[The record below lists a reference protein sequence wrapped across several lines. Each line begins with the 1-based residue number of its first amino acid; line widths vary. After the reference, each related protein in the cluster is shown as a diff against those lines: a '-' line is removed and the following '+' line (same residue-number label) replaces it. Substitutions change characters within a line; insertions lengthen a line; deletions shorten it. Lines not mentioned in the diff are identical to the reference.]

1 MKEKIKSIKNKF
13 LILGIALLILLSGVF
28 LLSACGGNKNYSVS
42 MTIDGQYLYLDMF
55 GSGNISFK
63 KDDIKTSGLTLY
75 GYDVYDYSEL
85 KVLINGKED
94 SELFQKNNNSGSTH
108 SNQIRGDEIQIGTFI
123 LSNINEDVKIT
134 ITGAKEKEVSLAFMR
149 ADDERLGNKILTP
162 ENPAIFDRNYNDYIN
177 NYSTKLKEKDYEYF
191 GTYYPDENIASV
203 TNDDGY
209 TSVDWLFKD
218 DKNVI
223 LYEDEE
229 NEDNNVYKPYEFKY
243 NASEFFN
250 KYLVTYYSYITPDGI
265 FTGTSDGSPMENL
278 PSGTKEFK
286 YQKYVFTN
294 GILNTYNYYD
304 TLAIFE
310 ILSDKKYGY
319 YKGVKIKNYEY
330 NFENYNSYDGVLTND
345 GKDVEDVYKP
355 LNKDNITVEQLR
367 KQSNYVFELYEKN
380 LFVFNFSNMNVKEK
394 DILINYSDG
403 QNICSVYASLS
414 SAYSDGIF
422 GNLGTSL
429 DDIGGV
435 DDKSTFYITN
445 LPNKIEGVSD
455 IDFSKA
461 EIYINGT
468 KLEPE
473 GDLAGYKYVPADTE
487 TGVEEYF
494 ECYISAD
501 VVGIDFYSKERLL
514 DNDLSLDN
522 DNNEKFVITIK
533 NIIFDNAVGL
543 SKIKVTDN
551 TQSNIPSI
559 YSETSY
565 ETSSN
570 AVYSWNEG
578 NTVYAYVQT
587 ENYEVPNKISVY
599 FNPQGG
605 WLNTAK
611 TPKIS
616 IKKGGDIIK
625 EIDIMAQIN
634 KGLED
639 DTSLKDFSNVVD
651 DSNHRHI
658 SWSEDGYEI
667 KVSFYQSEEI
677 NIQSLST
684 INIKLQLD
692 RTDTDW
698 LEMNCEF
705 I

>member
-1 MKEKIKSIKNKF
+1 MKKKIFMFVMAFAI
-13 LILGIALLILLSGVF
+13 ILPAAILLT
-28 LLSACGGNKNYSVS
+28 ACGGGKNYSVS
-42 MTIDGQYLYLDMF
+42 MTIDGQYMYLDMF
-55 GSGNISFK
+55 GFGDISFK
-63 KDDIKTSGLTLY
+63 KEDLKNSSLNLY

-85 KVLINGKED
+85 TVLFNGKE
-94 SELFQKNNNSGSTH
+94 NNEWFSKQDNSG
-108 SNQIRGDEIQIGTFI
+108 NEQRDQIRGETIQIGTFM
-123 LSNINEDVKIT
+123 LRNINEDVTIT
-134 ITGAKEKEVSLAFMR
+134 ISGAKEKEVSFAFMR
-149 ADDERLGNKILTP
+149 AGDERLG
-162 ENPAIFDRNYNDYIN
+162 ENIPKPTNQAIFDRNYNDYIK

-191 GTYYPDENIASV
+191 GTYYPDENIASA

-250 KYLVTYYSYITPDGI
+250 KYLVTYYSYITPDGT
-265 FTGTSDGSPMENL
+265 FTGSSDGSPMENL

-319 YKGVKIKNYEY
+319 YNGVKIKNYEY
-330 NFENYNSYDGVLTND
+330 NFDNYGSYEGILTNY
-345 GKDVEDVYKP
+345 GEDVEDVYKP

-367 KQSNYVFELYEKN
+367 KQSNYVFKLYEKN
-380 LFVFNFSNMNVKEK
+380 LFVFDFSIMNVKEK
-394 DILINYSDG
+394 NIFVNYSSVEK
-403 QNICSVYASLS
+403 NFCSIDASLS
-414 SAYSDGIF
+414 SVYADGHF
-422 GNLGTSL
+422 SYEPSL
-429 DDIGGV
+429 DEIGGV
-435 DDKSTFYITN
+435 DDESTFYIVN

-468 KLEPE
+468 KL
-473 GDLAGYKYVPADTE
+473 GGTLGGYNYVPANTE

-494 ECYISAD
+494 ECYIKAD
-501 VVGIDFYSKERLL
+501 VVEIDFYSKERLL

-522 DNNEKFVITIK
+522 NDNEEFEITIK
-533 NIIFDNAVGL
+533 NINFDNAEGL

-559 YSETSY
+559 YSESY
-565 ETSSN
+565 YSSLN

-587 ENYEVPNKISVY
+587 GNVENPNKISVY
-599 FNPQGG
+599 FNPSG
-605 WLNTAK
+605 WLTKA
-611 TPKIS
+611 PKVS

-634 KGLED
+634 KGLGD
-639 DTSLKDFSNVVD
+639 KTSLQDFKNEL
-651 DSNHRHI
+651 NEINNYRHI
-658 SWSEDGYEI
+658 SWSEDGYKIEVI
-667 KVSFYQSEEI
+667 FNQPEI
-677 NIQSLST
+677 NIQYLHT
-684 INIKLQLD
+684 INIQLQLD
-692 RTDTDW
+692 GTYTNW
-698 LEMNCEF
+698 LEMNCEL

>member
-1 MKEKIKSIKNKF
+1 MKKKILMLVMAFAI
-13 LILGIALLILLSGVF
+13 ILPAAF

-63 KDDIKTSGLTLY
+63 KNDIKSSGLTLY

-85 KVLINGKED
+85 KVLINGKEN
-94 SELFQKNNNSGSTH
+94 SELFQKNDNSGSTY
-108 SNQIRGDEIQIGTFI
+108 SNQIRGEEIRIGTFV
-123 LSNINEDVKIT
+123 LEKINEDVKIT
-134 ITGAKEKEVSLAFMR
+134 ITGAKEKEVSFAFMR
-149 ADDERLGNKILTP
+149 ADDERLGDNNILTP
-162 ENPAIFDRNYNDYIN
+162 ENPAIFNANYDKYIQ
-177 NYSTKLKEKDYEYF
+177 NYSTKLKERDYQNLDAFYQTED
-191 GTYYPDENIASV
+191 TEDIASS
-203 TNDDGY
+203 TSNGY
-209 TSVDWLFKD
+209 TKVGWLFKD

-223 LYEDEE
+223 LYEDGNEE
-229 NEDNNVYKPYEFKY
+229 NTIYKPYEFKY

-250 KYLVTYYSYITPDGI
+250 KYLVTYYSYITPDGF
-265 FTGTSDGSPMENL
+265 FTGNSVGSPMENL
-278 PSGTKEFK
+278 PSGTKEYK

-294 GILNTYNYYD
+294 GDLLWDGGYGRH
-304 TLAIFE
+304 AIFE

-319 YKGVKIKNYEY
+319 YNGVKIKNYEY
-330 NFENYNSYDGVLTND
+330 NFDNYDSYEGVLTNY
-345 GKDVEDVYKP
+345 GKDVADVYKP

-380 LFVFNFSNMNVKEK
+380 LFVFDFSNMNVKEK
-394 DILINYSDG
+394 NILINYSDG
-403 QNICSVYASLS
+403 QNICFVDASLS
-414 SAYSDGIF
+414 SDYGGGHF
-422 GNLGTSL
+422 GSYGTSL
-429 DDIGGV
+429 DEIGGV
-435 DDKSTFYITN
+435 DEKSTFYIAN

-468 KLEPE
+468 KLERE
-473 GDLAGYKYVPADTE
+473 GALGGYSYVPADTE
-487 TGVEEYF
+487 TGVEEHF
-494 ECYISAD
+494 KCYINAG

-514 DNDLSLDN
+514 DNNLSLNNN
-522 DNNEKFVITIK
+522 DNEEFVITIK
-533 NIIFDNAVGL
+533 NINFDGAKGL

-559 YSETSY
+559 TSETYY

-578 NTVYAYVQT
+578 STVYAYVQT
-587 ENYEVPNKISVY
+587 RNGETPNKISVE

-611 TPKIS
+611 TPKVS
-616 IKKGGDIIK
+616 IKKGDK
-625 EIDIMAQIN
+625 TKVIDIMAQIN

-639 DTSLKDFSNVVD
+639 ETSLQYFSNVVD

-677 NIQSLST
+677 NIQYLST

-692 RTDTDW
+692 GTTDW
-698 LEMNCEF
+698 LEMNCEL

>member
-1 MKEKIKSIKNKF
+1 MKKKILMLVMAFAI
-13 LILGIALLILLSGVF
+13 ILPAAF

-63 KDDIKTSGLTLY
+63 KDDIKNSGLNLY

-94 SELFQKNNNSGSTH
+94 SELFSKNDNSGSTY
-108 SNQIRGDEIQIGTFI
+108 SNQIRGETIQIGTFM
-123 LSNINEDVKIT
+123 LGKINEDVTIT
-134 ITGAKEKEVSLAFMR
+134 ISGAKEKEVSLAFMR
-149 ADDERLGNKILTP
+149 ADDERLGDNNILTP
-162 ENPAIFDRNYNDYIN
+162 VNRAIFNANYDKYIQ
-177 NYSTKLKEKDYEYF
+177 NYSTKLKERDYQNLDTFYQ
-191 GTYYPDENIASV
+191 TENIASS
-203 TNDDGY
+203 TSNGY

-223 LYEDEE
+223 LYEDENEE
-229 NEDNNVYKPYEFKY
+229 NTIYKPYEFKY

-250 KYLVTYYSYITPDGI
+250 KYLVTYYAYITPDGI
-265 FTGTSDGSPMENL
+265 FTGNSDGSPMENL
-278 PSGTKEFK
+278 PSGTKEYK

-304 TLAIFE
+304 THAIFE

-319 YKGVKIKNYEY
+319 YNGVKIKNYEY
-330 NFENYNSYDGVLTND
+330 NFENYNSYDGILTNY

-380 LFVFNFSNMNVKEK
+380 LFVFDFSNMKVKEK
-394 DILINYSDG
+394 NILINYSDG
-403 QNICSVYASLS
+403 KNICSIDASLS
-414 SAYSDGIF
+414 SVYTDGYF
-422 GNLGTSL
+422 DSYKSSL
-429 DDIGGV
+429 EKIGGV
-435 DDKSTFYITN
+435 DEKSTFYITN
-445 LPNKIEGVSD
+445 LPNKIIGVSG
-455 IDFSKA
+455 IGFSNA
-461 EIYINGT
+461 EILINGT
-468 KLEPE
+468 KLE
-473 GDLAGYKYVPADTE
+473 GALGGYKYVPANTE

-494 ECYISAD
+494 ECSINAG

-514 DNDLSLDN
+514 DNDLLLNNN
-522 DNNEKFVITIK
+522 DKEKFEITIK
-533 NIIFDNAVGL
+533 NINFDNAVGL

-559 YSETSY
+559 TSGTY
-565 ETSSN
+565 DDTFLN
-570 AVYSWNEG
+570 TVYSWNEG

-587 ENYEVPNKISVY
+587 GDNKTKA
-599 FNPQGG
+599 PQV
-605 WLNTAK
+605 
-611 TPKIS
+611 S

-634 KGLED
+634 KGLGD
-639 DTSLKDFSNVVD
+639 KTSLQDFIDVSDGYN
-651 DSNHRHI
+651 RHI
-658 SWSEDGYEI
+658 SWSEDEYKI
-667 KVSFYQSEEI
+667 KVSFYQSEI
-677 NIQSLST
+677 NIQYLST
-684 INIKLQLD
+684 INIQLQLD
-692 RTDTDW
+692 GTYTDW